1 MIATFRADFY
11 RLFKTKGFW
20 LSQLFIIGFIFIS
33 IASQSVGQVGV
44 NLGDAAQET
53 SSQSQYAMEWT
64 GIISVQAV
72 TSMMTMF
79 LYAML
84 PMLVI
89 IVGHDFSKKT
99 YKNILTVGVSRTK
112 YFLSQYVSFAIMIL
126 LQVFYIYMAS
136 FLTGTLFYGV
146 GSGFNQKQL
155 LNWIMTASVQFI
167 MIMAILTISC
177 FVTYLTKNNVL
188 SILTAIIL
196 PIILTLLSF
205 MFQNA
210 EWVSLFDFQNILGD
224 TEFILSRSNE
234 LYQSIL
240 VALNTILIFL
250 MLTIYQFNKSEL

>member
-44 NLGDAAQET
+44 NLGDATQET
-53 SSQSQYAMEWT
+53 TSQYAMKWT

-79 LYAML
+79 FYAML

-89 IVGHDFSKKT
+89 IIGHDFSKKT

-112 YFLSQYVSFAIMIL
+112 YFLSQYVSFTMMIL

-146 GSGFNQKQL
+146 GNGFNQKL
-155 LNWIMTASVQFI
+155 LLDWIMTAGVQFI

-177 FVTYLTKNNVL
+177 FITYLTKNNVL

-196 PIILTLLSF
+196 PIVLTLLSF
-205 MFQNA
+205 MFQNTK
-210 EWVSLFDFQNILGD
+210 WISLFDFQSVLGD
-224 TEFILSRSNE
+224 TDFILSGSND

-240 VALNTILIFL
+240 VALSTILVFL

>member
-1 MIATFRADFY
+1 MIATFKADFY

-44 NLGDAAQET
+44 NLEESTQET
-53 SSQSQYAMEWT
+53 AAQYAMKWT

-79 LYAML
+79 FYAML

-89 IVGHDFSKKT
+89 IIGHDFSKKT

-112 YFLSQYVSFAIMIL
+112 YFLSQYISFAIMIF
-126 LQVFYIYMAS
+126 LQVIYIYLAS

-155 LNWIMTASVQFI
+155 LNWLMTASVQFI

-196 PIILTLLSF
+196 PIILTLLGF
-205 MFQNA
+205 MFKNA
-210 EWVSLFDFQNILGD
+210 EWVSLFDFQNTLGD

-240 VALNTILIFL
+240 VALSTILVFL

>member
-1 MIATFRADFY
+1 MIATFIADFY

-44 NLGDAAQET
+44 NLGDATQET
-53 SSQSQYAMEWT
+53 TSQYAMKWT

-79 LYAML
+79 FYAML

-89 IVGHDFSKKT
+89 IIGHDFSKKT

-112 YFLSQYVSFAIMIL
+112 YFLSQYVSFTMMIL

-146 GSGFNQKQL
+146 GNGFNQKL
-155 LNWIMTASVQFI
+155 LLDWIMTAGVQFI

-177 FVTYLTKNNVL
+177 FITYLTKNNVL

-196 PIILTLLSF
+196 PIVLTLLSF
-205 MFQNA
+205 MFQNTK
-210 EWVSLFDFQNILGD
+210 WISLFDFQSVLGD
-224 TEFILSRSNE
+224 TDFILSGSND

-240 VALNTILIFL
+240 VALSTILVFL